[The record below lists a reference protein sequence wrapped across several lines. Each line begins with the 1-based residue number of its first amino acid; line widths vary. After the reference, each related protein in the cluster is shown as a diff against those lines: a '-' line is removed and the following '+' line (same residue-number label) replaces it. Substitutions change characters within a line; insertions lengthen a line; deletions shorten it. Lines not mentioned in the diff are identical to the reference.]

1 MNIRVDRFGGIQPR
15 LHPSLLANGMAV
27 RARNVKLK
35 SGKLVPL
42 RQPARMTGHFTHM
55 ENGLTSIGLAKTLY
69 PWKHTDKYGNVNVDF
84 LAFPGVVSIAQG
96 NLAAD
101 EYDRLFVTGKT
112 GIPFTDSDGNTWPN
126 SPAVYLF
133 DKQSGSIS
141 RMTINKNPVA
151 DGPSVQLASGETI
164 DSDKTVYYVNFFV
177 SWVDAYGLE
186 SGLSPASDATGDAAY
201 GDVSPKPLMLND
213 GSTVKFD
220 AIDLPPEAV
229 KAYVYATSAGTS
241 EATDGIQFF
250 REVSKD
256 DATAPAGFSLKY
268 NPASLGEAEPGIMSP
283 PGDLSGIVYV
293 DGGFYAAFSP
303 SAPHTV
309 MFSDIGIVTSW
320 PIAYRYDVKDNIVA
334 LAATSNSV
342 FALTDG
348 FPWVLSGTA
357 PETMTSARLAGPAAC
372 VSPRSV
378 VVYKNSAYYASNEG
392 YMVIAN
398 SADAGTVC
406 ANLTDKIFTKDQW
419 QSFGPSTCI
428 AGQHDGC
435 IHLFFDGMNGLRI
448 DLSES
453 TAAVTTHDEKASCMC
468 VDDREDK
475 MYFVRRIRT
484 TEGGE

>member
-15 LHPSLLANGMAV
+15 LHPSLLADGMAV

-42 RQPARMTGHFTHM
+42 RQPAQMSGHAIYM
-55 ENGLTSIGLAKTLY
+55 ENGLTKIGLAKTLY
-69 PWKHTDKYGNVNVDF
+69 PWKHTDRYGNVLVDF
-84 LAFPGVVSIAQG
+84 LAFSGVVSIAQG

-101 EYDRLFVTGKT
+101 DYDRLFVTGET
-112 GIPFTDSDGNTWPN
+112 GVPFTDANSKTWKN

-133 DKQSGSIS
+133 DRQSNVIS
-141 RMTINKNPVA
+141 RMTINKNPLAAPEV
-151 DGPSVQLASGETI
+151 SLASGETI
-164 DSDKTVYYVNFFV
+164 DTDKTLYYVNFFA
-177 SWVDAYGLE
+177 SWVDAYGME
-186 SGLSPASDATGDAAY
+186 SGLSPASNASGDAAY
-201 GDVSPKPLMLND
+201 GDEPKSLMLND
-213 GSTVKFD
+213 GSTVQFGQMTLQPGAEKVY
-220 AIDLPPEAV
+220 I
-229 KAYVYATSAGTS
+229 YATAAGTS
-241 EATDGIQFF
+241 ESADGIQFF
-250 REVSKD
+250 AEVSKTT
-256 DATAPAGFSLKY
+256 ATTVGGFQLKY
-268 NPASLGEAEPGIMSP
+268 YPATLGEAEPGIESP

-303 SAPHTV
+303 SSPHTV

-357 PETMTSARLAGPAAC
+357 PETMTAARLAGPAAC

-378 VVYKNSAYYASNEG
+378 IVYKNSAYYASNEG

-406 ANLTDKIFTKDQW
+406 ANLTEKIFTKDQW

-453 TAAVTTHDEKASCMC
+453 VAAVTTHDEKASCMC

-484 TEGGE
+484 EGGE

>member
-15 LHPSLLANGMAV
+15 LHPSLLADGMAV

-42 RQPARMTGHFTHM
+42 RQPAQMSGHAIYM
-55 ENGLTSIGLAKTLY
+55 ENGLTKIGLAKTLY
-69 PWKHTDKYGNVNVDF
+69 PWKHTDKDGDVLVDF

-101 EYDRLFVTGKT
+101 EYDRLFVTGET
-112 GIPFTDSDGNTWPN
+112 GVPFTDADGKTWDN

-133 DKQSGSIS
+133 DRQSNVIS
-141 RMTINKNPVA
+141 RMTINKNPLGAPEV
-151 DGPSVQLASGETI
+151 SLKSGETI
-164 DSDKTVYYVNFFV
+164 DTDKTLYYVNFFA
-177 SWVDAYGLE
+177 SWVDGYGLE
-186 SGLSPASDATGDAAY
+186 SGLSPASDAEGSAAY
-201 GDVSPKPLMLND
+201 GGVSPKPLTLND
-213 GSTVKFD
+213 GSTVQFG
-220 AIDLPPEAV
+220 AMTLPANAEKV
-229 KAYVYATSAGTS
+229 YIYATSAGTS

-250 REVSKD
+250 REVSKTT
-256 DATAPAGFSLKY
+256 ATTVGGFQLKY
-268 NPASLGEAEPGIMSP
+268 YPATLGEAEPGIESP

-303 SAPHTV
+303 SSPHTV

-334 LAATSNSV
+334 LATTSNSV

-357 PETMTSARLAGPAAC
+357 PETMTAARLAGPAAC

-378 VVYKNSAYYASNEG
+378 IVYKNSAYYASNEG

-406 ANLTDKIFTKDQW
+406 ANLTEKIFTKDQW

-453 TAAVTTHDEKASCMC
+453 VAAVTTHDEKASCMC
-468 VDDREDK
+468 VDDREDR

-484 TEGGE
+484 EGGE